1 MYEVEEYSGIFKT
14 GGTPPSAAKNQ
25 GCSGLKCLCANLIK
39 NLRMYYCELSGSE
52 ARFTINVKEGIV
64 ELEGKESFVDKH
76 LERFEE
82 IFKAAVKEAISRGL
96 EHNIAFKAQEP
107 VAALPVK
114 SQQTLDADHLLQ
126 RHEKTTNPAKHSP
139 RPSVTI
145 HPIPVDLKQG
155 DGKVGLREFY
165 AEKKPMN
172 HYEKVAVFVYYLAKM
187 NKQQEV
193 KFGEI
198 LSCYEE
204 VNEKKP
210 SILDIVKNS
219 LRYKGW
225 LEQGSEKYSTRI
237 SISGENFVKFDL
249 PAKAAVTTPISD

>member
-1 MYEVEEYSGIFKT
+1 M
-14 GGTPPSAAKNQ
+14 SA
-25 GCSGLKCLCANLIK
+25 
-39 NLRMYYCELSGSE
+39 SE

-76 LERFEE
+76 LEKFEE
-82 IFKAAVKEAISRGL
+82 IFKSAVKEAINRGL
-96 EHNIAFKAQEP
+96 ENNISLKAQEA
-107 VAALPVK
+107 VAALPSPN
-114 SQQTLDADHLLQ
+114 SQTTFDAEHLPQ
-126 RHEKTTNPAKHSP
+126 RQEKPTAKHVP
-139 RPSVTI
+139 RPSITI
-145 HPIPVDLKQG
+145 HPIPVDLKGG
-155 DGKVGLREFY
+155 DDKMGLREFY
-165 AEKKPMN
+165 AEKKPAN
-172 HYEKVAVFVYYLAKM
+172 HYEKVAIFVYYLTKM

-193 KFGEI
+193 KFGEL

-225 LEQGSEKYSTRI
+225 LEQGSEKYSTRL

-249 PAKAAVTTPISD
+249 PSKTGPAQVS

>member
-1 MYEVEEYSGIFKT
+1 M
-14 GGTPPSAAKNQ
+14 
-25 GCSGLKCLCANLIK
+25 
-39 NLRMYYCELSGSE
+39 SE

-64 ELEGKESFVDKH
+64 ELEGKETFVDKH
-76 LERFEE
+76 LEKFQE
-82 IFKAAVKEAISRGL
+82 IFMNAVREAINRGL
-96 EHNIAFKAQEP
+96 EQNVSLGSPQT
-107 VAALPVK
+107 VAALPLG
-114 SQQTLDADHLLQ
+114 SQQTLDSDQLTQRQEKLPATKHL
-126 RHEKTTNPAKHSP
+126 P
-139 RPSVTI
+139 RPAVTI
-145 HPIPVDLKQG
+145 HPMPVDLKG
-155 DGKVGLREFY
+155 NDGKVGLREFY

-187 NKQQEV
+187 NKQKEI

-210 SILDIVKNS
+210 SILDIIKNS

-225 LEQGSEKYSTRI
+225 LEQGAEKHSTRL

-249 PAKAAVTTPISD
+249 PAKSNLTSLAPS

>member
-1 MYEVEEYSGIFKT
+1 M
-14 GGTPPSAAKNQ
+14 
-25 GCSGLKCLCANLIK
+25 
-39 NLRMYYCELSGSE
+39 SGSE
-52 ARFTINVKEGIV
+52 ARFTINVKEGVV

-76 LERFEE
+76 LEKFEE
-82 IFKAAVKEAISRGL
+82 IFKTAVKEAIRRGL
-96 EHNIAFKAQEP
+96 EQNISLKAQEA
-107 VAALPVK
+107 VAALPPGN
-114 SQQTLDADHLLQ
+114 QQTLEVDQLPQ
-126 RHEKTTNPAKHSP
+126 RQEKSSPAKHSP

-145 HPIPVDLKQG
+145 HPMPVDLKAG
-155 DGKVGLREFY
+155 DGKAALREFY

-172 HYEKVAVFVYYLAKM
+172 HYEKVAVFAYYLAKM
-187 NKQQEV
+187 NKQKEV

-210 SILDIVKNS
+210 SILDIIKNS

-225 LEQGSEKYSTRI
+225 LEQGSEKYSTRL

-249 PAKAAVTTPISD
+249 PAKAGATNLVQA